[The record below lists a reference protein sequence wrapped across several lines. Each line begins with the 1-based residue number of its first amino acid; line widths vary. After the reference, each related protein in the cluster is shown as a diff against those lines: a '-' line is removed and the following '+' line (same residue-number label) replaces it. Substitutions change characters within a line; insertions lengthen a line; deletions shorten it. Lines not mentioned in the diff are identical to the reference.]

1 MMGTSNTSAASEQ
14 KAADRREGSQSGPRA
29 AIGNVVL
36 GACIAILAM
45 LIFVW

>member
-14 KAADRREGSQSGPRA
+14 QAAGRREGAQSGPRT

-36 GACIAILAM
+36 GACMAILAM